1 MSCFG
6 DLLSLRST
14 LQQHSF
20 QSFSVSREEVC
31 FASSFMKTATFSKPK
46 EATKAINYMK
56 PTMPIGTVDQ
66 SNERYEDHLV
76 KGWAKNMPLVSKKT
90 LSVYLPVIIYHYF
103 GLSKALQTKSR
114 VSLFIYLG
122 CCVSQWHIEKLAS
135 AIFTC
140 QSDCNLNWQ
149 NKLLFTHSHWLC
161 YVPEALGL
169 FFQLRSPFLPSPL
182 FLLQKHNEGLAG
194 RNVTS
199 TAGSSWL
206 GKAMALL
213 LPNTNNSP

>member
-1 MSCFG
+1 M
-6 DLLSLRST
+6 
-14 LQQHSF
+14 
-20 QSFSVSREEVC
+20 
-31 FASSFMKTATFSKPK
+31 
-46 EATKAINYMK
+46 
-56 PTMPIGTVDQ
+56 
-66 SNERYEDHLV
+66 
-76 KGWAKNMPLVSKKT
+76 KGWGKIMPLMSKKT
-90 LSVYLPVIIYHYF
+90 VSVYLPILIPHFF
-103 GLSKALQTKSR
+103 GLSKALWTKSR

-169 FFQLRSPFLPSPL
+169 FFQLRSPLLPSPF
-182 FLLQKHNEGLAG
+182 FLLQKHNEQLAG
-194 RNVTS
+194 GNVTS

-206 GKAMALL
+206 RKAMALL
-213 LPNTNNSP
+213 IQQANNSP